1 MFREFCKWI
10 TMSSSGWFEWSFMRK
25 WWDSCFSSW
34 SFILLNLFS
43 FCILSIHNWVFRKY
57 SFAMA
62 HSFICS
68 LRKFLFKLFSLFF
81 LNLFFTIIRIR
92 YMFQRFEKLGLNFTY
107 WISSKVSRL
116 SFYFSSLISNNFL
129 FCLRIL
135 LNITV
140 SGFISI

>member
-1 MFREFCKWI
+1 MFREFCKRI

-25 WWDSCFSSW
+25 WWYSCFSSW
-34 SFILLNLFS
+34 SFILLKLFS

-68 LRKFLFKLFSLFF
+68 FRKFLFKIFSLFI
-81 LNLFFTIIRIR
+81 LNLFFTVIRIR